1 MMNQEDRSENAK
13 AQSSESLSHDTK
25 KELQRSSYTRTQR
38 LLATIRLVIM
48 AGLIVALIVLFLTGA
63 EPGAILAVL
72 FCLIV
77 IPCVLYGFR
86 LYVDYTVRKDK

>member
-25 KELQRSSYTRTQR
+25 KEPQRSSYTRTQR
-38 LLATIRLVIM
+38 LLATIGLVIM
-48 AGLIVALIVLFLTGA
+48 GGLIVALIVLFLTGA
-63 EPGAILAVL
+63 EPGAILSVL

>member
-13 AQSSESLSHDTK
+13 TQSSESLSHGTK
-25 KELQRSSYTRTQR
+25 KEPQRSSYTRTQR
-38 LLATIRLVIM
+38 LLATIGLVIM

>member
-13 AQSSESLSHDTK
+13 TQSSESLSHDTK

-38 LLATIRLVIM
+38 LLATIGLVIM

>member
-1 MMNQEDRSENAK
+1 MMKQEERSENTK
-13 AQSSESLSHDTK
+13 AQSSEALSHDTK
-25 KELQRSSYTRTQR
+25 KEPRRSSYTRTQR
-38 LLATIRLVIM
+38 LLATIGLVIM
-48 AGLIVALIVLFLTGA
+48 VGLIVALIVLFLTGA

-86 LYVDYTVRKDK
+86 LYVDYTVRKGK